1 MSNPCTPLHSS
12 RRIDHE
18 TMEARIVFGRD
29 DTWFNGHFP
38 GDPVLPGVAMLA
50 SVVELAIDGLGLE
63 RTEIAGFNKVRFTK
77 MLGPGDELT
86 IILNTSRMADSNEIV
101 FTIRNQGQK
110 ACQGVL
116 LVHGRVP
123 VE

>member
-1 MSNPCTPLHSS
+1 
-12 RRIDHE
+12 
-18 TMEARIVFGRD
+18 MEARIVFGSD

-38 GDPVLPGVAMLA
+38 DDPVLPGVAMLA

-63 RTEIAGFNKVRFTK
+63 RMEIAGFNKVRFTK

-86 IILNTSRMADSNEIV
+86 IILNTSRMAYSNEII
-101 FTIRNQGQK
+101 FTIHNQGLK

-116 LVHGRVP
+116 LVHDRVP
-123 VE
+123 AK